1 MEENDFQE
9 GRILLIHKPLRW
21 TSFDVVNKIRFI
33 LKHRFG
39 YPSLKIGHA
48 GTLDPLA
55 TGLLIICT
63 GKKTKEIVSL
73 QEYDKEYEARI
84 VFGKTTP
91 SFDLETQF
99 DREYPVEHITREL
112 IEEKIQEFRGRIL
125 QEPPLHSARH
135 IDGKRAYDLA
145 RKGKTRSLS
154 PHQVIIH
161 EIRLLDFVFPEATLY
176 VKCSKGTYIRSLAR
190 DLGRAC
196 GSGAYLGGLVRIAI
210 GPYRLENAMTIEDF
224 EKSICNFE
232 TF

>member
-1 MEENDFQE
+1 MEKYDFQE
-9 GRILLIHKPLRW
+9 GRIILINKPLRW
-21 TSFDVVNKIRFI
+21 TSFDAVNKIRFI

-39 YPSLKIGHA
+39 YSSLKIGHA

-63 GKKTKEIVSL
+63 GKKTKEIASL
-73 QEYDKEYEARI
+73 QEHDKEYEARI

-99 DREYPVEHITREL
+99 DREYPAEHITREL
-112 IEEKIQEFRGRIL
+112 IEEKIQEFRGSIL

-135 IDGKRAYDLA
+135 INGKRAYDLA
-145 RKGKTRSLS
+145 RKGKIKTLS
-154 PHQVIIH
+154 PHQVTIH
-161 EIRLLDFVFPEATLY
+161 AIELRQFVFPEATLY

-196 GSGAYLGGLVRIAI
+196 GSGAYLSGLVRIAI

>member
-1 MEENDFQE
+1 MEEHDFQE
-9 GRILLIHKPLRW
+9 GRIILIHKPLHW

-39 YPSLKIGHA
+39 YKSLKIGHA

-99 DREYPVEHITREL
+99 DQEYPVEHITRKL
-112 IEEKIQEFRGRIL
+112 IEEKIKEFRGTIL

-135 IDGKRAYDLA
+135 IAGKRAYDLA
-145 RKGKTRSLS
+145 RKGKIRSLS
-154 PHQVIIH
+154 PHQVTIH
-161 EIRLLDFVFPEATLY
+161 AIQLLDFVFPDATLY

-190 DLGRAC
+190 DLGQAC
-196 GSGAYLGGLVRIAI
+196 GSGAYLRGLVRIAV
-210 GPYRLENAMTIEDF
+210 GPYCLENAITIEDF